1 MKKIFSSKKD
11 RQLMRS
17 GILLVVVALVV
28 GMVGYGGSCVVN
40 PPSEDIEIHDWYD
53 LDDVRDNLAG
63 NHILMN
69 DLDSSTVGYE
79 ELAGPDGNEGMGWL
93 PIGIEDAPFTG
104 SLDGQGYEIRA
115 LIVSCGSGASHAG
128 VFGFVDEGGQIEDIG
143 VVDADVCGPEVAGG
157 LAGVCYGTV
166 TNSYSTANVDGHDCA
181 GGLVGLCY
189 GTVTDSYST
198 GIVTSAA
205 SAGGLV
211 GGSYGTVSNSY
222 ATCTVIGGFI
232 AVGGLV
238 GLSEGIVTNSYSTGN
253 VTGNGPAIGGLVGS
267 NGWSDGYSNRP
278 GTVSDSYSTG
288 SVRGEDDAGGLV
300 GLNWYESIVSNSYAT
315 GNVDGRGE
323 IGGLVGASAGS
334 VSDSYSTGN
343 VTGESEVGGLVG
355 GNYDIV
361 SNSYSTGSVTGNS
374 SVGGLVGLID
384 EGNVSNSYS
393 TGSVTGVT
401 YIGGLVGENDEG
413 TVSNSFWD
421 TQTSGQF
428 TSAGGTGKT
437 TTQMRNIATFSGA
450 GWNIIGVALNETN
463 PAYIW
468 NIVNGVTYPFLSW
481 QPIS

>member
-1 MKKIFSSKKD
+1 MKRIFCTT
-11 RQLMRS
+11 RNHNPARS

-63 NHILMN
+63 SHILMN
-69 DLDSSTVGYE
+69 DLDSTTTGYE

-93 PIGIEDAPFTG
+93 PIGAEDDPFTG
-104 SLDGQGYEIRA
+104 SLHGQGHEIRN

-128 VFGFVDEGGQIEDIG
+128 VFGFIGEGGQVEDIG

-157 LAGVCYGTV
+157 LVGVCYGTV
-166 TNSYSTANVDGHDCA
+166 TDSYFTGSVSGDDFA

-198 GIVTSAA
+198 GIVTSDAG
-205 SAGGLV
+205 AGGLV

-253 VTGNGPAIGGLVGS
+253 VTGNGPAVGGLVGS
-267 NGWSDGYSNRP
+267 NGWSDGSSNSP

-288 SVRGEDDAGGLV
+288 SVTGEDDAGGLV
-300 GLNWYESIVSNSYAT
+300 GLNWHESIVSNSYAT
-315 GNVDGRGE
+315 GNVDGGRE
-323 IGGLVGASAGS
+323 IGGLVGASAGT

-343 VTGESEVGGLVG
+343 VTGEADVGGLAGVVMYG
-355 GNYDIV
+355 TV
-361 SNSYSTGSVTGNS
+361 SNSYSSGNVTGNS

-384 EGNVSNSYS
+384 EGNISNSYS
-393 TGSVTGVT
+393 TGNVTGVT
-401 YIGGLVGENDEG
+401 NAGGLVGENEDSVV
-413 TVSNSFWD
+413 TNSFWD
-421 TQTSGQF
+421 TQTSGQT
-428 TSAGGTGKT
+428 TSDGGTGKT
-437 TTQMRNIATFSGA
+437 TAQMQDIATFSGA
-450 GWNIIGVALNETN
+450 SWDIIGVADPGTRN
-463 PAYIW
+463 PSYIW

-481 QPIS
+481 QP